1 MGGAEIPWRLAAPWG
16 HGPANIG
23 GAGGDRPADILI
35 HFVGII
41 IPLEGDFVGIIIPL
55 EGDVAMRP
63 VSPRFKEILASTS

>member
-1 MGGAEIPWRLAAPWG
+1 MEARRPWG

-41 IPLEGDFVGIIIPL
+41 IPLEGD
-55 EGDVAMRP
+55 VAMRP